1 MRQIEGYGKYMD
13 DKSLLFFGAKEAA
26 ALSIFVFYQKDAD
39 LVFLAISALSFTCV
53 FLLQLLLKRVFNSK
67 NISLILISAAFFA
80 GFYLGVTLFYPLLTI
95 LIFEFLDLS
104 VKDNL
109 KYYITAVAVILLYF
123 IGTPEITAVVIA
135 ITLLACTVCGILFLQ
150 RMESYKKQIL
160 LQKQAVDDLTSKLSG
175 NKRLIKTLRY
185 SASLEERNRL
195 AARIHDKV
203 GHGIS
208 GSIIMLEASLLIM
221 KNDPDKAQAA
231 VEKAVANLREGVD
244 DIRMSLR
251 EERPERSELGLN
263 EIKKVLEE
271 FESAYSMQTV
281 LKQNGR
287 LELISG
293 ETWVCIHDNLNE
305 ALTNA
310 LKHSGAACFT
320 LEISVMNKI
329 AKVEYRDNGK
339 KDGSFEK
346 GLGLEAIEERTIKAN
361 GRCFFAKTET
371 GFMITN
377 IFTV

>member
-13 DKSLLFFGAKEAA
+13 DKSLLFFGAKAA
-26 ALSIFVFYQKDAD
+26 ATASIFVFYKKDAD
-39 LVFLAISALSFTCV
+39 LVFLTMSALSFICV
-53 FLLQLLLKRVFNSK
+53 FLLQLLLKRVFDRIIFSRVLIAATFAVCCFLGV
-67 NISLILISAAFFA
+67 NIFFPLLAILIL
-80 GFYLGVTLFYPLLTI
+80 
-95 LIFEFLDLS
+95 EFLDLS
-104 VKDNL
+104 TKDNL
-109 KYYITAVAVILLYF
+109 KYYISAVAVLLIYFIWTPDITAVAVTLVLL
-123 IGTPEITAVVIA
+123 V
-135 ITLLACTVCGILFLQ
+135 CTVGGIIFLQ
-150 RMESYKKQIL
+150 KIDSYKKQISS
-160 LQKQAVDDLTSKLSG
+160 QKQVVEDLAAKLSD

-221 KNDPDKAQAA
+221 QNDPVKAQAA

-263 EIKKVLEE
+263 EIKKVLEL
-271 FESAYSMQTV
+271 FEAAYSMQTV

-293 ETWVCIHDNLNE
+293 EVWTCINDNLNE

-339 KDGSFEK
+339 SDGSFEK